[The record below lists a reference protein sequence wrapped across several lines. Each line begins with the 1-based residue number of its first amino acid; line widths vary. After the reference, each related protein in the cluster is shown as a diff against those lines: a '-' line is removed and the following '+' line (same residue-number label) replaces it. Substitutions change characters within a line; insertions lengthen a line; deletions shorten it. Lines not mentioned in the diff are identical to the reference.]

1 MAKLEERVL
10 AGAEL
15 LASSEEG
22 DLAECEASR
31 FRVQGLGC
39 RVQGLGFRAQGFK
52 G

>member
-31 FRVQGLGC
+31 FRVQGF
-39 RVQGLGFRAQGFK
+39 RVQGLVFRAQGFK